1 MVKVREDYPIQAD
14 GQVDLE
20 AWLDRIESRID
31 LHDRNALR
39 KACLFAQQA
48 DESYV
53 QEHSWSMRTSSFVT
67 GLAMADI
74 LADLRLDQESL
85 IAAVLYRAVREEK
98 TTLEIIAKTFG
109 YDISHLI
116 DAKFPSFLEDAMR
129 TAR

>member
-98 TTLEIIAKTFG
+98 NDLRD
-109 YDISHLI
+109 YCQNLR
-116 DAKFPSFLEDAMR
+116 L
-129 TAR
+129 

>member
-20 AWLDRIESRID
+20 AWLDRIEGRID
-31 LHDRNALR
+31 LHDRQALQ

-53 QEHSWSMRTSSFVT
+53 KEHSWSMRTSSYVT

-74 LADLRLDQESL
+74 LADLKLDQESL
-85 IAAVLYRAVREEK
+85 VAAYSIERCVKKKRRL
-98 TTLEIIAKTFG
+98 TLLPKPLVMTFR
-109 YDISHLI
+109 I
-116 DAKFPSFLEDAMR
+116 
-129 TAR
+129 